1 MYMIKT
7 FLSCRYRQCC
17 IVAGIVGGIA
27 IAIAALVWLFLGKPT
42 HTDLYL
48 SHLKDLYK
56 REPEVPTIQVLWRN
70 TNKKLGYIEPS
81 IKEAKP
87 LHGEEHLGVMGLPVV
102 KKELSLVD
110 VFGNVEVGGGNRVI
124 VQGKPGSGK
133 TTLLQKLT
141 KMWMNHEILTQCKLF
156 LKVQLRRSS
165 NKNITCFVS
174 KETLYW
180 DLFSLCGII
189 SNPSIDLN
197 VVINEV
203 KLEEICIALDGLDEF
218 VPHDHLTDPDSLIYR
233 MITGEDILPLSTV
246 IVTSR
251 PTALHESF
259 LSGSLVSRRIEIVG
273 FNKAGVRSFVH
284 SYFNE
289 NKSRAAKLIE
299 DIEGTPDIL
308 FSSYNPLLLTFLV
321 YAFDLGEKL
330 PQTETGIHIAFI
342 TAFLKEEVKRIDRK
356 NFLKRECR
364 FLKIESFENVNNCSL
379 VLGSRFRAVSKLAYE
394 GVYEAMV
401 TVMSSDGRKYELPLI
416 KTDFPWTDV
425 PDELLQDS
433 FGLLSSQP
441 IYGSSH
447 NPHGMSEVHSFLH
460 VVIQEFLAAFYVTQM
475 HPAMQKLVI
484 ENAVGHQSMAA
495 GRYYCGL
502 LGTSLHDESLL
513 QYYVSVN
520 AYGDAIDCAF
530 QSQSASTAANVI
542 LTQNSIFD
550 CLNVFVMEWPIDGD
564 PSTGNCPQGME
575 YCNDPSIMNP
585 VMRNEWDFLLS
596 KTSHLIQQVVLSISW
611 SCLFLYCSIV
621 HVLDSLPATCLEVE
635 SSFQFSMYMPRCLKD
650 EQKQAEVALLTVE
663 SVIRKSPALE
673 TVIVKGEWT
682 ANADVLWILTRTYAS
697 GYFRGLKDMKIV
709 NYDVEQPYHT
719 GVFLADLLAGI
730 SSIKRLTVV
739 TDFQCSAETDIP
751 GNNPVFTDAY
761 KVFVLSTWQAQEL
774 VYILQH
780 LYADVYADRFEF
792 HFEFTAHMFY
802 LKFELELTRMHVV

>member
-1 MYMIKT
+1 MGGI
-7 FLSCRYRQCC
+7 
-17 IVAGIVGGIA
+17 GIVT
-27 IAIAALVWLFLGKPT
+27 AALLILWLFLGKQT
-42 HTDLYL
+42 HLDLYL

-70 TNKKLGYIEPS
+70 TNKRLGYIEPS
-81 IKEAKP
+81 IKESKP
-87 LHGEEHLGVMGLPVV
+87 LRGEEHLGVMGLPLV

-110 VFGNVEVGGGNRVI
+110 VFGNVAIGSGNRVI

-141 KMWMNHEILTQCKLF
+141 KMWMNREVLTQCKLF
-156 LKVQLRRSS
+156 LKVQLRRSA
-165 NKNITCFVS
+165 NKNVTCFVS
-174 KETLYW
+174 EETLLW

-189 SNPSIDLN
+189 GDPSIDLN
-197 VVINEV
+197 AVINEV
-203 KLEEICIALDGLDEF
+203 KWEEICIALDGLDEY

-233 MITGEDILPLSTV
+233 VITGEDILPLSTV

-273 FNKAGVRSFVH
+273 FNKAGVRLFVH

-289 NKSRAAKLIE
+289 NESRATKLIE

-308 FSSYNPLLLTFLV
+308 FSSYNPLLLTILV

-364 FLKIESFENVNNCSL
+364 FLKVESFESVNNCSL
-379 VLGSRFRAVSKLAYE
+379 ALGSRFWAVSKLAYE
-394 GVYEAMV
+394 GVYEAKVIM
-401 TVMSSDGRKYELPLI
+401 TSSDGRKIEVPLI

-441 IYGSSH
+441 TYGSSH

-460 VVIQEFLAAFYVTQM
+460 VVIQEFLAAFYITQM
-475 HPAMQKLVI
+475 QPAMQKLVI
-484 ENAVGHQSMAA
+484 ENVIGHASVAA

-520 AYGDAIDCAF
+520 AYSDAIDCAF
-530 QSQSASTAANVI
+530 QSQSGSIAANVI
-542 LTQNSIFD
+542 LTQNNILD
-550 CLNVFVMEWPIDGD
+550 CNNVFVMEWPIDGD
-564 PSTGNCPQGME
+564 PSTGKCPQGME
-575 YCNDPSIMNP
+575 YCYDPNIMNP
-585 VMRNEWDFLLS
+585 VMRNEWDFLIS
-596 KTSHLIQQVVLSISW
+596 KTSNLIQQVVLSISW

-621 HVLDSLPATCLEVE
+621 HVLDSLPATSLEIE
-635 SSFQFSMYMPRCLKD
+635 SSFQFPMYMPRCLND
-650 EQKQAEVALLTVE
+650 GQKQAEIALLTVE
-663 SVIRKSPALE
+663 SLIQKSPDLE
-673 TVIVKGEWT
+673 TVIVEGKWM
-682 ANADVLWILTRTYAS
+682 ANADVLWILTSTYAS
-697 GYFRGLKDMKIV
+697 GYLRDLQNVKIV
-709 NYDVEQPYHT
+709 NYDIEQPYHT
-719 GVFLADLLAGI
+719 GVFLADLLGGI
-730 SSIKRLTVV
+730 SSIKRLTIV
-739 TDFQCSAETDIP
+739 TDFQCSTETDIP
-751 GNNPVFTDAY
+751 GDNPVFTDAY
-761 KVFVLSTWQAQEL
+761 IVFVLSTWQAQEL
-774 VYILQH
+774 VHILQH
-780 LYADVYADRFEF
+780 LYTDVYADRFEF
-792 HFEFTAHMFY
+792 DFEFTAYRFH
-802 LKFELELTRMHVV
+802 LEFKLEITRMHVV